1 MIKELLSNIFK
12 NFKIANEKENFKIYE
27 LLFTCNDFK
36 EFSSNLNRNSYDSI
50 NNYLRAFNYKWDLYI
65 EQLSYSI
72 SQDSYNV
79 LEEDGEIEITEYEIK
94 FSIYKEGSKSVIIDR
109 KTFDSFLNT
118 LTLANLLYLF
128 STKVYPHY
136 FYDKSSDL
144 TIRNEN
150 IGFNFNSEM
159 PLLDNNFI
167 ISKQCNFR
175 NNSEYLFNPYYFYF
189 EDLKEDDVLLFKIF
203 SKLSLIYC
211 LIYIYDSS
219 EIIDDTILLKIS
231 GNKTFEYLIHFKEID
246 VKLLP
251 NYFQIFEWVYSEQ
264 TKIEDKIGLARNIIS
279 SYLKEDTIEI
289 QDSVFNSI
297 LSSNQIYI
305 KGNIT
310 KYFETK
316 NKIIEQVEQTVNKV
330 NQSVDTYFNSF
341 QKSLFVFISF
351 FLTVFIYKII
361 NKTDVEKIFNKE
373 TSIIGVGFLLLSLF
387 FMIFSRI
394 ILKLDK
400 KRIEIR
406 YNKVKDRYKD
416 VLIKE
421 DIEKILNNDDEYL
434 SEIRYLNS
442 RIFWYTILWIS
453 TLILFLTILFLASE
467 YLEVNSIFDS
477 KLFQLFC
484 KATVFFFTK
493 KFN

>member
-1 MIKELLSNIFK
+1 MIKELLNSIFK
-12 NFKIANEKENFKIYE
+12 NFKTISEKENFKVYE
-27 LLFTCNDFK
+27 LKFTSKNFK
-36 EFSSNLNRNSYDSI
+36 EFSINLNKSNYDLI
-50 NNYLRAFNYKWDLYI
+50 NDYLKNYNYKWDLYI

-72 SQDSYNV
+72 SQESYNL
-79 LEEDGEIEITEYEIK
+79 LELDENPDITEYEIK
-94 FSIYKEGSKSVIIDR
+94 FSIYKEGSKSVIIDG
-109 KTFDSFLNT
+109 KIFESFLNT
-118 LTLANLLYLF
+118 LTLANVLSLF
-128 STKVYPHY
+128 SNEVFPHY
-136 FYDKSSDL
+136 FYDSSSKL
-144 TIRNEN
+144 SISNQN
-150 IGFNFNSEM
+150 IGFNIHTEI
-159 PLLDNNFI
+159 PPQTITLV

-189 EDLKEDDVLLFKIF
+189 EDLKEDDILLFTIF

-219 EIIDDTILLKIS
+219 EIINDSLLLKIS
-231 GNKTFEYLIHFKEID
+231 GNKTFEYSINFKDID

-251 NYFQIFEWVYSEQ
+251 NYFQIFNWIYSEQ

-279 SYLKEDTIEI
+279 SYLKEDSIEI

-305 KGNIT
+305 KGNIS

-330 NQSVDTYFNSF
+330 NQSVDTFFNNF

-361 NKTDVEKIFNKE
+361 NKTDIEKIFNKE
-373 TSIIGVGFLLLSLF
+373 TSIIGLGFLLLSLF
-387 FMIFSRI
+387 FMVFSRI

-400 KRIEIR
+400 KRIESR

-434 SEIRYLNS
+434 SEIKYLNS
-442 RIFWYTILWIS
+442 RVFWYSILWVI
-453 TLILFLTILFLASE
+453 TLILFLAILFLASE
-467 YLEVNSIFDS
+467 YLEINTILQSE
-477 KLFQLFC
+477 KLQI
-484 KATVFFFTK
+484 VFYKIVVFSLTYII
-493 KFN
+493 